1 MLIYVSNCHQ
11 SEDLS
16 VAWEAIE
23 KKVILQIICKLNI
36 YKVMKIEYSK

>member
-1 MLIYVSNCHQ
+1 MLIYVSNRHQ

-16 VAWEAIE
+16 VAWEVIE
-23 KKVILQIICKLNI
+23 KEVILQIICKLNI